1 MVWTRRQDAGGA
13 SVDGAAHGCKGE
25 NVLSPYPASL
35 LNKPP
40 PPPFC
45 MQIQYKTRYNQ
56 SEADFST
63 PEEYDN
69 YLETVEDIG
78 ELLLRVFEFS

>member
-1 MVWTRRQDAGGA
+1 
-13 SVDGAAHGCKGE
+13 
-25 NVLSPYPASL
+25 
-35 LNKPP
+35 
-40 PPPFC
+40 